1 MKISS
6 IVDKSFSEVAK
17 MPRFNVNKKVHKQR
31 RILTPLAWALSFGE
45 TRKRKVVIRR
55 HNMKPL
61 KDKPFLLLCN
71 HNSFYDF
78 KVATMAIFPRR
89 ATYIVAVDGFIN
101 REGLMRQVGCF
112 GKRKF
117 INDLGLVKQIK
128 YSVNTLRHITMIYPE
143 ARYSLVG
150 TAAILP
156 DSLGKLIKLLKVPV
170 ASLIC
175 RGNHLAQPVWNLK
188 PRKVHTEADLS
199 YLFSVEEID
208 KLSVDDINKRIKEA
222 FTYDDYAWQKEKG
235 VKITEPFRAE
245 GLEKVLYKCPSCLAE
260 GKMIGV
266 GHYLKCGNCIKEYD
280 MLPDGSL
287 HATTGDTEFS
297 HIPDWYEWQRA
308 EVRKELEAGKYRLEA
323 EVAIESL
330 PNSKG
335 FYRIGYGTITH
346 NENGFKV
353 EGKSHN
359 GEEFTFVKA
368 PLDNYSVHIEFN
380 YFGKG
385 DGISF
390 SYPQD
395 TFYMFSHSP
404 NYLVTKVHFA
414 VEELYKIKAAAK

>member
-17 MPRFNVNKKVHKQR
+17 MPRFDMNKKVKKQR
-31 RILTPLAWALSFGE
+31 LFLLPLSWALSFGE
-45 TRKRKVVIRR
+45 TRKRKVVIRK
-55 HNMKPL
+55 HNMAAL
-61 KDKPFLLLCN
+61 KRQPYLLLCN

-78 KVATMAIFPRR
+78 KVATRAIFPRR

-101 REGLMRQVGCF
+101 REGIMRQVGCF

-128 YSVNTLRHITMIYPE
+128 YSVNNLKHITMIYPE

-150 TAAILP
+150 TSAILP
-156 DSLGKLIKLLKVPV
+156 ESIGKLIKLLKVPV

-175 RGNHLAQPVWNLK
+175 HGNHLAQPVWNLK
-188 PRKVHTEADLS
+188 PRKVHTEADLT
-199 YLFSVEEID
+199 YLFSVEDIER
-208 KLSVDDINKRIKEA
+208 LSVEDINKRIKET
-222 FTYDDYAWQKEKG
+222 FTYDDYAWQKAKG
-235 VKITEPFRAE
+235 IKIKEPFRAE
-245 GLEKVLYKCPSCLAE
+245 GLEKVLYKCPACQKE

-266 GHYLKCGNCIKEYD
+266 GSFLKCGNCVKEYE
-280 MLPDGSL
+280 MLEDGSL
-287 HATTGDTEFS
+287 RATTGETEFS
-297 HIPDWYEWQRA
+297 HIPAWYEWQRE
-308 EVRKELEAGKYRLEA
+308 EVKKELLAGTYGFHG

-346 NENGFKV
+346 DENGFKV
-353 EGKSHN
+353 EGKSYN
-359 GEEFTFVKA
+359 GETFSFLKA
-368 PLDNYSVHIEFN
+368 PLDNYSVHVEYN

-395 TFYMFSHSP
+395 TFYMFSHQP
-404 NYLVTKVHFA
+404 DYLVTKVHFA
-414 VEELYKIKAAAK
+414 VEELYKIKAALK

>member
-1 MKISS
+1 MKISA
-6 IVDKSFSEVAK
+6 IVNKSFSEVVK
-17 MPRFNVNKKVHKQR
+17 MPRFDMNKKVKKQR
-31 RILTPLAWALSFGE
+31 MFLTPLAWALSFGE
-45 TRKRKVVIRR
+45 TSKRKVVIHK

-61 KDKPFLLLCN
+61 KNKPYLLLCN
-71 HNSFYDF
+71 HNSFLDF
-78 KVATMAIFPRR
+78 KVATKAIFPRR

-128 YSVNTLRHITMIYPE
+128 YSVNTLKHITMIYPE
-143 ARYSLVG
+143 ARYSHVG
-150 TAAILP
+150 TGAILP

-175 RGNHLAQPVWNLK
+175 HGNHLAQPVWNLQ
-188 PRKVHTEADLS
+188 PRKVHTEADLN
-199 YLFSVEEID
+199 YLFSVEEIER
-208 KLSVDDINKRIKEA
+208 LSVDDINKRVKET
-222 FTYDDYAWQKEKG
+222 FTYDDYAWQKAKG
-235 VKITEPFRAE
+235 IKIKEAFRAE
-245 GLEKVLYKCPSCLAE
+245 GLEKVLYKCPACKIE

-266 GHYLKCGNCIKEYD
+266 GYYLKCGHCLKEYE
-280 MLPDGSL
+280 MREDGSL
-287 HATTGDTEFS
+287 QSTAGETEFS
-297 HIPDWYEWQRA
+297 HIPMWYEWQRE
-308 EVRKELEAGKYRLEA
+308 EVRNELLAGTYTFSA

-346 NENGFKV
+346 DKNGFKV
-353 EGKSHN
+353 EGKSNN
-359 GEEFTFVKA
+359 GETFSFSKA
-368 PLDNYSVHIEFN
+368 PLDNYSVHVEYN

-395 TFYMFSHSP
+395 TFYMFSHQRD
-404 NYLVTKVHFA
+404 YLVTKVHFA
-414 VEELYKIKAAAK
+414 VEELYKIKTAI